1 MDCGVWPNTLNAK
14 FLNSQVGF
22 ISVGI
27 FLGGYFLS
35 KIKCVFFPWFCSEI
49 RKAKYCLNSESKQVK
64 IHPLAD
70 GGMVL
75 GLGFHYQVC
84 DVNSMYVFTADLCSL
99 IRRGGIFAFKES
111 QVQNLLIINTINF
124 YSPSANC
131 VSEKFNP
138 ITLDVQKWGAKFHG
152 VEL

>member
-1 MDCGVWPNTLNAK
+1 MRSSLTVMW
-14 FLNSQVGF
+14 GF
-22 ISVGI
+22 ISVGY
-27 FLGGYFLS
+27 FSSGVYFLS

-49 RKAKYCLNSESKQVK
+49 GKAKYCLISESIQVK
-64 IHPLAD
+64 IQPLAD

-124 YSPSANC
+124 YSLSADC
-131 VSEKFNP
+131 VSKNSIELQWTYRNGRQNFME
-138 ITLDVQKWGAKFHG
+138 WGYN
-152 VEL
+152 V